1 MVTEDIFVSAQPT
14 MCKLPKIGKHVNR
27 GGETHSRPPLA
38 LASLSV
44 SALCSL
50 SLLSVLDPSADL
62 SQLNIPFLTRAL
74 KMVVKLE
81 IQYW

>member
-1 MVTEDIFVSAQPT
+1 MGKP
-14 MCKLPKIGKHVNR
+14 PKIGKHVNR
-27 GGETHSRPPLA
+27 GGETHSRPP

-81 IQYW
+81 IQYCGG

>member
-14 MCKLPKIGKHVNR
+14 MCMPPKLGKHVNR
-27 GGETHSRPPLA
+27 GGEKHSRPPSRRPPSA
-38 LASLSV
+38 
-44 SALCSL
+44 SALR

>member
-14 MCKLPKIGKHVNR
+14 MCKLPKIGKHVN
-27 GGETHSRPPLA
+27 
-38 LASLSV
+38 
-44 SALCSL
+44 